1 MFSAID
7 TIQVEQ
13 VRPPLPFPKFVIR
26 ADELQA
32 ARTDPSVRVVDLRPV
47 AHITEGCIPGS
58 VHLDYERL
66 IRRCGP
72 VEGLMP
78 NPEEVADLLSSLGIA
93 PWHRV
98 VAYDD
103 ETGVEAA
110 RLLWTLAV
118 VGHSHYAMLDG
129 GFAAWQA
136 ARFPTE
142 NQPELPLRSDY
153 PVLPYNEAVAT
164 KAQVLG
170 ALGRPDIAIVDTR
183 SEAEYTGEEARAQR
197 GGRIPGAVH
206 FNWMSAVDLM
216 GNGELLSPSTLMEKL
231 ARLDVL
237 PEKEVITYCQS
248 NRRCAHTFVV
258 LKWLGFDRVRSYAG
272 SWSEWGNASD
282 TPIEN

>member
-1 MFSAID
+1 M
-7 TIQVEQ
+7 
-13 VRPPLPFPKFVIR
+13 PLPNFVVRVNEVR
-26 ADELQA
+26 AALQ
-32 ARTDPSVRVVDLRPV
+32 DPSVRVVDLRPT
-47 AHITEGCIPGS
+47 AHGADGYIPGS
-58 VHLDYERL
+58 IHLDYGRL

-78 NPEEVADLLSSLGIA
+78 APEEVAGLLSSLGIE

-118 VGHSHYAMLDG
+118 VGHGQYALLDG
-129 GFAAWQA
+129 GFSAWEAAGFEKEQ
-136 ARFPTE
+136 T
-142 NQPELPLRSDY
+142 PEIPERTDY
-153 PVLPYNEAVAT
+153 PVSPYNEAMAD
-164 KAQVLG
+164 KADVL
-170 ALGRPDIAIVDTR
+170 AMLGRSDVSIVDTR
-183 SEAEYTGEEARAQR
+183 SEAEFAGDDVRAQR

-216 GNGELLSPSTLMEKL
+216 GSGELLPKEVLMGKL
-231 ARLDVL
+231 AELGVRLDN
-237 PEKEVITYCQS
+237 EVITYCQS

-258 LKWLGFDRVRSYAG
+258 LKWLGFNRVRSYAG
-272 SWSEWGNASD
+272 SWSEWGNLDD